1 MSDNSANQDSSTS
14 NPQETL
20 AIVLAAGQGTRM
32 NSELPKV
39 LFPVCGK
46 PMVRHVVETLRKA
59 AVTQIILVVGF
70 QEELVRQEF
79 ADESDIKFVTQ
90 HERLGT
96 GHAVQVCHQQL
107 ASHTGPVAIVT
118 GDSPLIQSSS
128 VVALIDAQ
136 RNERLACALGSLQ
149 CDDPTGLGRI
159 VRNHDGS
166 LRGIVEHKD
175 ATQEQ
180 LEINEVNM
188 STYVFDSYHL
198 QWSLH
203 QLKTDN
209 TQNEYYLT
217 DCPSILLSI
226 GQAVDAKPVLQPCE
240 ALSVNTPEQLQMVEN
255 EMRKLGY

>member
-1 MSDNSANQDSSTS
+1 MSNNSANQDSSVS
-14 NPQETL
+14 KPEETL

-32 NSELPKV
+32 NSDLPKV

-46 PMVRHVVETLRKA
+46 PMVRHVVKALRKA

-70 QEELVRQEF
+70 REELVRHEF
-79 ADESDIKFVTQ
+79 ADESDIEFVTQ

-96 GHAVQVCHQQL
+96 GHAVQVCHEQL
-107 ASHTGPVAIVT
+107 ASHTGTVAVVT
-118 GDSPLIQSSS
+118 GDSPLIQATSLA
-128 VVALIDAQ
+128 ALIDAQ
-136 RNERLACALGSLQ
+136 RNEQLACVLGSLQ

-159 VRNHDGS
+159 VRHDDGS
-166 LRGIVEHKD
+166 FEGIIEHKD
-175 ATQEQ
+175 ANEEQ
-180 LEINEVNM
+180 LRINEVNM

-198 QWSLH
+198 QWSLG
-203 QLKTDN
+203 QLKTN
-209 TQNEYYLT
+209 NIQNEYYLT
-217 DCPSILLSI
+217 DCPSILLNI